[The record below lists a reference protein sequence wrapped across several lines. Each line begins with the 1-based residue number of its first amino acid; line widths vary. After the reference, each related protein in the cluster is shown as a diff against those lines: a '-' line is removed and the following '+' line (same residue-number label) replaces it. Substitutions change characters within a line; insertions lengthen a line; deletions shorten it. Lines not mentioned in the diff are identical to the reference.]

1 MGFKVHGRGGNTVC
15 RVGLLVACVWALAS
29 LFASN
34 ALAARL
40 TGQLVIVTSFPA
52 PVFSRFRQE
61 FEALHPQV
69 KIFIRSKKTSAAIAF
84 IEERPSEAADLLWAS
99 APDAFEVLKQSG
111 SLLPVFRSTPNGPS
125 IAGYPLDDPD
135 GYYKG
140 FAISGYGLMW
150 NRPYLIRRGLPEPA
164 DWSDLM
170 DPRYAGHIGITAP
183 SRSGTT
189 HLIVETILQ
198 TNGWEAGWA
207 ALSEIGGNLAT
218 ITARSF
224 GVMDGV
230 RAGRFGI
237 GPVVDF
243 FALSARALGAPVDF
257 IYPAGTPFLPAN
269 IAIVKRTTNLE
280 AARGFVEFLLSEA
293 GQRLLLE
300 PEISRLPVR
309 PSIYADAPP
318 DYPNPFDE
326 TLIKKGIRFDSQL
339 SRQRYHLV
347 NALFDAM
354 VTFRIQGLRR
364 TWAMIHRAEAALKG
378 TDATQMQDDIAR
390 ARRLAGQVPVT
401 GQAAADGSF
410 TSVFARRGPG
420 LGVSARQ
427 LETEARWR
435 RFFAQRQ
442 GEALALATDILARL
456 ATGTGR

>member
-1 MGFKVHGRGGNTVC
+1 MVVEVLGLVGNPV
-15 RVGLLVACVWALAS
+15 RLFGLIVACVLVVTGP
-29 LFASN
+29 FASN
-34 ALAARL
+34 AAAVQL
-40 TGQLVIVTSFPA
+40 SGPLVIVTSFPA
-52 PVFSRFRQE
+52 PLFTRFRQE
-61 FEALHPQV
+61 FEALHPKV

-84 IEERPSEAADLLWAS
+84 IAERPSEAADLFWAS

-111 SLLPVFRSTPNGPS
+111 SLLPAFRSSSEGSS
-125 IAGYPLDDPD
+125 IGGYPLNDPD

-150 NRPYLIRRGLPEPA
+150 NRPYLIRRGLPEPTG
-164 DWSDLM
+164 WSDLM

-198 TNGWEAGWA
+198 TSGWERGWA

-257 IYPAGTPFLPAN
+257 VYPQGTSFLPAN
-269 IAIVKRTTNLE
+269 IAIVTRAANLD

-309 PSIYADAPP
+309 PSIYADAPAG
-318 DYPNPFDE
+318 YPNPFDK
-326 TLIKKGIRFDSQL
+326 TLVEKGIRFDSQL
-339 SRQRYHLV
+339 SRRRYHLV
-347 NALFDAM
+347 NALFDAL
-354 VTFRIQGLRR
+354 VTYRIQGLRR
-364 TWAMIHRAEAALKG
+364 TWAAIHRAEAALKEA
-378 TDATQMQDDIAR
+378 DNPELQAVAVR
-390 ARRLAGQVPVT
+390 ARRLASQVPVT
-401 GQAAADGSF
+401 GLLAADGAF
-410 TSVFARRGPG
+410 TSVFTRRSPG

-427 LETEARWR
+427 LELQAEWR
-435 RFFAQRQ
+435 RFFAQSQ
-442 GEALALATDILARL
+442 GEALALATDISDRL
-456 ATGTGR
+456 AAGPGR